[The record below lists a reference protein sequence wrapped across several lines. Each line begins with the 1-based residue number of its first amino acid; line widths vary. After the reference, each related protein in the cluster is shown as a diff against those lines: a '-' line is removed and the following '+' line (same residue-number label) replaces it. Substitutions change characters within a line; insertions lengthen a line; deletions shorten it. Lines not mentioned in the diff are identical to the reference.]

1 MNIQNKKL
9 IIVFIVIYFTSYQ
22 AAAEE
27 SRLPII
33 LETNV
38 YSLINKDILSHVDM
52 NRLDTHGT
60 TDMRF
65 YWSPDERKVLIEAS
79 ISAYAKGGKAALGGV
94 SALYLADIS
103 QINSP
108 KLLRRG
114 EDTNSIADE
123 SRSMIDTFHWS
134 PSGKYFSFVE
144 RSGGTFRRK
153 FDETWILW
161 IINTSTLDVVSKK
174 DVSDATIGE
183 DFHRG
188 YSWSPVEDKIAYIG
202 FNENKSKDIF
212 VLDVSENS
220 FYETGIKEYIKSF
233 ENTVLTWSPDGRKLA
248 LAEQTYN
255 AGNYSLLIIDPASR
269 KITNL
274 LSAATIIAPRYAF
287 WSPDSRNIL
296 VTEMKPDDKIDVYLV
311 NMENGEHRILT
322 TLNNLAS
329 YVIKWSMDGKKILFK
344 TSKGDINQFY
354 SMDIDGSSSPVLI
367 FENSISSESADV
379 SGNFTILTFSSDL
392 YNLNNLV
399 VLENENKPLV
409 INNVSYYYFNYK
421 LDSLLYVSQ
430 NNGQNALFRLS
441 PGAGSKQLSI
451 LPDVKIFSFSPS
463 GNFIIVDN
471 GSESFEKENSN
482 GTNFTTQKV
491 DNSKG
496 TASKAPGLAFIFAGT
511 SVFVVYYIIKMKR
524 YL

>member
-27 SRLPII
+27 SRLPVI

-38 YSLINKDILSHVDM
+38 YSLINKDVLIHVDT
-52 NRLDTHGT
+52 NRFDTRGS

-79 ISAYAKGGKAALGGV
+79 IAVYEKGGKEPIGV
-94 SALYLADIS
+94 VNALYLADIS

-108 KLLRRG
+108 KLLRWG
-114 EDTNSIADE
+114 EDTKITADK
-123 SRSMIDTFHWS
+123 SRSTLGPFQWS
-134 PSGKYFSFVE
+134 PSGKYFSFLE

-174 DVSDATIGE
+174 DVSDATIGGN
-183 DFHRG
+183 FLKG
-188 YSWSPVEDKIAYIG
+188 YSWSPAEDKIAYIG
-202 FNENKSKDIF
+202 FDESKSKGIF
-212 VLDVSENS
+212 IWDVSENS

-233 ENTVLTWSPDGRKLA
+233 EDTVLTWSPDGRKLA
-248 LAEQTYN
+248 LAGQTYN
-255 AGNYSLLIIDPASR
+255 AGNYSLLIIDTASR

-274 LSAATIIAPRYAF
+274 LSAAIIIAPRDAF

-329 YVIKWSMDGKKILFK
+329 YVIKWNMDGKKILFK

-354 SMDIDGSSSPVLI
+354 SMDIDGSPPVLI
-367 FENSISSESADV
+367 FENNISLESADV
-379 SGNFTILTFSSDL
+379 SGNFTVLTFNRDS
-392 YNLNNLV
+392 YNLKNLI
-399 VLENENKPLV
+399 VLKNDNKPLV
-409 INNVSYYYFNYK
+409 INDVSYYYLNHT

-430 NNGQNALFRLS
+430 NDGQNTLFRVS

-471 GSESFEKENSN
+471 GSEPIEKENSN
-482 GTNFTTQKV
+482 GNNSTTKV
-491 DNSKG
+491 DNSNG
-496 TASKAPGLAFIFAGT
+496 AVPRAPGLAFIFVGA
-511 SVFVVYYIIKMKR
+511 SVFAVYYIIKMKR

>member
-1 MNIQNKKL
+1 
-9 IIVFIVIYFTSYQ
+9 
-22 AAAEE
+22 
-27 SRLPII
+27 
-33 LETNV
+33 
-38 YSLINKDILSHVDM
+38 
-52 NRLDTHGT
+52 
-60 TDMRF
+60 MRF
-65 YWSPDERKVLIEAS
+65 YWSPDERKVLIDAS
-79 ISAYAKGGKAALGGV
+79 INAYAKGEKADFGAV
-94 SALYLADIS
+94 NALYLADIS

-108 KLLRRG
+108 KLLRWG
-114 EDTNSIADE
+114 EDTKITADD
-123 SRSMIDTFHWS
+123 SRSMIGNFQWS

-144 RSGGTFRRK
+144 RSGLPFRQGY
-153 FDETWILW
+153 DEVWTLW
-161 IINTSTLDVVSKK
+161 IINASTLNVVSKK

-188 YSWSPVEDKIAYIG
+188 YSWSHVEDKIAYIG
-202 FNENKSKDIF
+202 FDQSKSKDIF
-212 VLDVSENS
+212 VWDVSVNS

-233 ENTVLTWSPDGRKLA
+233 EDTVLTWSPDGRKLA
-248 LAEQTYN
+248 LAGQTYN

-274 LSAATIIAPRYAF
+274 LSAAIIIPPRYAF

-329 YVIKWSMDGKKILFK
+329 YVIKWSMDGKKFLFT

-354 SMDIDGSSSPVLI
+354 SMDIDGSSPPVLI
-367 FENSISSESADV
+367 FENNISLESADV
-379 SGNFTILTFSSDL
+379 SGNFTILTFRSDS

-409 INNVSYYYFNYK
+409 INNVRYYYLNYK
-421 LDSLLYVSQ
+421 SDSLLYVSQ
-430 NNGQNALFRLS
+430 NDGQNTLFRFS

-471 GSESFEKENSN
+471 GSESIEKINNSGINFTTQNIDNSKGSESFEKENSN

-496 TASKAPGLAFIFAGT
+496 AAASKAPGLAFIFVGA
-511 SVFVVYYIIKMKR
+511 SVFAVYYIIKMKR
-524 YL
+524 FL